1 MFHISDLTFLRNK
14 HRWMGVFA
22 LIWEKYPAYLR
33 TMFVVLV
40 PAEPNDYPL
49 THFATCASLASVD
62 HSAWVH
68 LWCFIHCRL
77 QKLLLLMMMLLIM
90 LCGAGHSSL
99 SQTDVA
105 MPVAVA
111 GNTSDSTASLS
122 TLLYSNG
129 KYIFTLVLDT
139 VIHFEQ

>member
-1 MFHISDLTFLRNK
+1 
-14 HRWMGVFA
+14 
-22 LIWEKYPAYLR
+22 
-33 TMFVVLV
+33 
-40 PAEPNDYPL
+40 
-49 THFATCASLASVD
+49 
-62 HSAWVH
+62 
-68 LWCFIHCRL
+68 
-77 QKLLLLMMMLLIM
+77 MMMLLIM

-111 GNTSDSTASLS
+111 GNTSDSAASLS
-122 TLLYSNG
+122 MLLYSNG